1 MSSTKR
7 MSTLIAVRLRAL
19 VVVLVTG
26 LAVVAAGCGGGGSSS
41 TAGAAGAEVA
51 PASVPVF
58 ISVNTDFEGDQITTF
73 KTLLDK
79 FPGSDGLL
87 RMALA
92 ELEQDDVD
100 FEQDVKPA
108 LGPELD
114 IVLLDLGQS
123 ADAPDPEVVALLQ
136 PADPAKLDALLK
148 KDTGGTPT
156 VKEEVDGWTVLANS
170 QASIDRF
177 KQMRSSDG
185 PLADS
190 GRFADAMEGL
200 PEDALARAYVNADA
214 IVEAYGMAG
223 PVGSAQTFDQLFPN
237 GVPSVGGTV
246 SAEESGLRFQAT
258 GKTTQ
263 PTDTFEASLPDELPA
278 GALAYVGFNNIAK
291 GVRESLKS
299 AGEANDQFDQQLGQI
314 ELALGL
320 SLDSD
325 VLPLFEQEGAIAVY
339 PAASGS
345 SLPGIQLVVKVD
357 DQEQAVG
364 TIDKLLARAAQFSP
378 GIPTPQSIDIG
389 GVSAKAVEYQGTTI
403 IYAGFDGKLVI
414 TNAADTIEAMQGD
427 GEKLSDDETYSSAR
441 ESADVPGETSG
452 ILYVNLN
459 TALDFARSL
468 SGQSP
473 QVQENVEPLDS
484 FLLYSTSDDDRV
496 TVSGFLAIQ

>member
-1 MSSTKR
+1 MSR
-7 MSTLIAVRLRAL
+7 LIRVRLRAL
-19 VVVLVTG
+19 AVALVTG
-26 LAVVAAGCGGGGSSS
+26 LAVFAAGCGGGSSGAS
-41 TAGAAGAEVA
+41 SAAGADVA

-73 KTLLDK
+73 RTLLDK

-92 ELEQDDVD
+92 ELEQEDVD

-108 LGPELD
+108 LGAELD
-114 IVLLDLGQS
+114 IVLLDLGQGGE
-123 ADAPDPEVVALLQ
+123 APDPEAVALLQ
-136 PADPAKLDALLK
+136 PDDPAKLDALLE
-148 KDTGGTPT
+148 KDTDGTPI
-156 VKEEVDGWTVLANS
+156 VKEEVDGWTVLAES

-177 KQMRSSDG
+177 KEMRSG
-185 PLADS
+185 GTLAES

-200 PEDALARAYVNADA
+200 PDDALARAYVNADA
-214 IVEAYGMAG
+214 IVKSYQATGA
-223 PVGSAQTFDQLFPN
+223 PLSAQAFDQLFPN

-246 SAEESGLRFQAT
+246 SAEEGGLRLQAT

-263 PTDTFEASLPDELPA
+263 PTDTFEASLPGELPA
-278 GALAYVGFNNIAK
+278 GAIAYIGFNNLAK

-320 SLDSD
+320 SLDRD

-345 SLPGIQLVVKVD
+345 GLPGIQLVMEVD
-357 DQEQAVG
+357 DPDQAIQ
-364 TIDKLLARAAQFSP
+364 TIDKLLARAAQFLP
-378 GIPTPQSIDIG
+378 GIPTPESIDIG
-389 GVSAKAVEYQGTTI
+389 GVKAKAVEYQGTTI
-403 IYAGFDGKLVI
+403 VYAGFDGKLVI
-414 TNAADTIEAMQGD
+414 TNAADTIEAMQAS
-427 GEKLSDDETYSSAR
+427 GEKLADDQTYSTAR
-441 ESADVPGETSG
+441 ENADLPGETNG

-459 TALDFARSL
+459 SAFELVEA
-468 SGQSP
+468 QEEQPP

-484 FLLYSTSDDDRV
+484 FLLYSTADDGRV

>member
-1 MSSTKR
+1 MSR
-7 MSTLIAVRLRAL
+7 LIRVRLRAL
-19 VVVLVTG
+19 AVALVTG
-26 LAVVAAGCGGGGSSS
+26 LAVVAAGCGGGSGGASS
-41 TAGAAGAEVA
+41 AGGADIA
-51 PASVPVF
+51 PASSPLF
-58 ISVNTDFEGDQITTF
+58 ISVNTDLEGDQITTF
-73 KTLLDK
+73 RTLLDK

-92 ELEQDDVD
+92 ELEQKDVD

-114 IVLLDLGQS
+114 IVLLDLGQGGET
-123 ADAPDPEVVALLQ
+123 PNPEVVALLQ
-136 PADPAKLDALLK
+136 PNDPAKLDALLE
-148 KDTGGTPT
+148 KDTDGTPT
-156 VKEEVDGWTVLANS
+156 VKEEVDGWTVLAES

-177 KQMRSSDG
+177 KEMRSG
-185 PLADS
+185 GTLTDS

-200 PEDALARAYVNADA
+200 PDDALARAYVNADA
-214 IVEAYGMAG
+214 IVKSYQETGA
-223 PVGSAQTFDQLFPN
+223 PLSAQAFDQLFPN

-246 SAEESGLRFQAT
+246 SAEEGGLRFQAT

-278 GALAYVGFNNIAK
+278 GALAYVGFNNLAK

-314 ELALGL
+314 ELVLGL
-320 SLDSD
+320 SIDRD

-345 SLPGIQLVVKVD
+345 GFPGIQLVVKVD

-364 TIDKLLARAAQFSP
+364 TIDKVLARAAQFLP
-378 GIPTPQSIDIG
+378 GIPTPRSIDIG
-389 GVSAKAVEYQGTTI
+389 GVKAKAVEYQGTTI

-414 TNAADTIEAMQGD
+414 TNAADTIQAMQGS
-427 GEKLSDDETYSSAR
+427 GEKLSDDQTYTSAR
-441 ESADVPGETSG
+441 ENADVPGETSG
-452 ILYVNLN
+452 IFYVNLN
-459 TALDFARSL
+459 SAFDVVQSL
-468 SGQSP
+468 SEQPP

-484 FLLYSTSDDDRV
+484 FLLYSTADDGRV
-496 TVSGFLAIQ
+496 TVSGFLAIE

>member
-1 MSSTKR
+1 V
-7 MSTLIAVRLRAL
+7 STLIAVRLRAL
-19 VVVLVTG
+19 AVALVTG
-26 LAVVAAGCGGGGSSS
+26 LAVTAAGCGGSSNAS
-41 TAGAAGAEVA
+41 SAAGADVA
-51 PASVPVF
+51 PASARLF
-58 ISVNTDFEGDQITTF
+58 ISVNTDFEGDQIKTF
-73 KTLLDK
+73 RTLLDK

-92 ELEQDDVD
+92 ELEQEDVD
-100 FEQDVKPA
+100 FERDVKPA

-114 IVLLDLGQS
+114 IVVLDLGQDGEAS
-123 ADAPDPEVVALLQ
+123 NPEVVALLQ
-136 PADPAKLDALLK
+136 PGDPAKLDVLLE
-148 KDTGGTPT
+148 KDRDGTPT
-156 VKEEVDGWTVLANS
+156 VKEEVDGWTVLAEN

-177 KQMRSSDG
+177 KQMRSSG
-185 PLADS
+185 GTLADS

-200 PEDALARAYVNADA
+200 PADALVRAYVNADT
-214 IVEAYGMAG
+214 IVEAYKRSG
-223 PVGSAQTFDQLFPN
+223 PVGSAQAFDQLFPN

-246 SAEESGLRFQAT
+246 SAEEGGLRFQAT

-278 GALAYVGFNNIAK
+278 GALAYVGFNNLAK

-320 SLDSD
+320 SIDRD
-325 VLPLFEQEGAIAVY
+325 VLPIFEQEGAIAVY

-345 SLPGIQLVVKVD
+345 GLPGIQLVVKVD

-364 TIDKLLARAAQFSP
+364 TIDKVLARAAQFSP

-389 GVSAKAVEYQGTTI
+389 GVKAKSIEYQGTTI

-414 TNAADTIEAMQGD
+414 TNAADTIEAMQGS
-427 GEKLSDDETYSSAR
+427 GEKLSDDQTYTSAR
-441 ESADVPGETSG
+441 ENAGVPGETSG
-452 ILYVNLN
+452 IFYVNLN
-459 TALDFARSL
+459 AAFDLVQSL
-468 SGQSP
+468 SEQRP

-484 FLLYSTSDDDRV
+484 FLLYSTADDGRV

>member
-1 MSSTKR
+1 

-19 VVVLVTG
+19 AVTLVTG
-26 LAVVAAGCGGGGSSS
+26 LAVVAAGCGGSSS
-41 TAGAAGAEVA
+41 SSAAGAEVA
-51 PASVPVF
+51 PASAPVF
-58 ISVNTDFEGDQITTF
+58 ISVNTDFEGDQIATF
-73 KTLLDK
+73 RTLLDK

-114 IVLLDLGQS
+114 IVVLDLGQG

-136 PADPAKLDALLK
+136 PGDPAQLDALLE

-156 VKEEVDGWTVLANS
+156 VKEEVDGWTVLADS

-177 KQMRSSDG
+177 KEMRSSG
-185 PLADS
+185 GTLSDS
-190 GRFADAMEGL
+190 GGFADAMEGL
-200 PEDALARAYVNADA
+200 PDDALARAYVNTDA
-214 IVEAYGMAG
+214 IVEAYRVAE
-223 PVGSAQTFDQLFPN
+223 PVGGAQAFDQLFPN
-237 GVPSVGGTV
+237 GVPSVGATV
-246 SAEESGLRFQAT
+246 SAEEGGLRFQAT

-278 GALAYVGFNNIAK
+278 GALAYVGFDNLAK
-291 GVRESLKS
+291 GVRESLNS
-299 AGEANDQFDQQLGQI
+299 AGEANQQFDQQLGQI
-314 ELALGL
+314 ELVLGL
-320 SLDSD
+320 SLDRD

-345 SLPGIQLVVKVD
+345 DAPSIQLVMKVD
-357 DQEQAVG
+357 DPEQAVG
-364 TIDKLLARAAQFSP
+364 TIDKLLARAAQFAP
-378 GIPTPQSIDIG
+378 GIPTPQSSDIG
-389 GVSAKAVEYQGTTI
+389 GVKAKAVEYEGTTI

-414 TNAADTIEAMQGD
+414 TNAADTIEAMQGG

-441 ESADVPGETSG
+441 ESTDVPGETSG

-459 TALDFARSL
+459 TALDLAQSL
-468 SGQSP
+468 TGQSP
-473 QVQENVEPLDS
+473 QVQENVEPLES
-484 FLLYSTSDDDRV
+484 FLLYSTADDDRV

>member
-1 MSSTKR
+1 

-19 VVVLVTG
+19 AVTLVTG
-26 LAVVAAGCGGGGSSS
+26 LAVVAAGCGGSSS
-41 TAGAAGAEVA
+41 SEAGAEVA
-51 PASVPVF
+51 PASAPVF
-58 ISVNTDFEGDQITTF
+58 ISVNTDFEGDQIATF
-73 KTLLDK
+73 RTLLDK

-114 IVLLDLGQS
+114 IVVLELGQG

-136 PADPAKLDALLK
+136 PGDPAKLDALLE

-156 VKEEVDGWTVLANS
+156 VKEEVDGWTVLADS

-177 KQMRSSDG
+177 KEMRSSG
-185 PLADS
+185 GTLSDS
-190 GRFADAMEGL
+190 GGFADAMEGL
-200 PEDALARAYVNADA
+200 PDDALARAYVNTDA
-214 IVEAYGMAG
+214 IVDAYRVAE
-223 PVGSAQTFDQLFPN
+223 PVGGAQAFDQLFPN
-237 GVPSVGGTV
+237 GVPSAGATV
-246 SAEESGLRFQAT
+246 SAEEGGLRFQAT

-278 GALAYVGFNNIAK
+278 GALAYVGFDNLAK
-291 GVRESLKS
+291 GVRESLNS
-299 AGEANDQFDQQLGQI
+299 AGEANQQFDQQLGQI
-314 ELALGL
+314 ELVLGL
-320 SLDSD
+320 SLDRD

-345 SLPGIQLVVKVD
+345 DTPSIQLVMRVD
-357 DQEQAVG
+357 DPEQAVG
-364 TIDKLLARAAQFSP
+364 TIDKLLARAAQFAP

-389 GVSAKAVEYQGTTI
+389 GVKAKTVEYEGTTI

-414 TNAADTIEAMQGD
+414 TNAADTIEAMQGG

-441 ESADVPGETSG
+441 ESTDVPGETSG

-459 TALDFARSL
+459 TALDLAQSL
-468 SGQSP
+468 TRQSP

-484 FLLYSTSDDDRV
+484 FLLYSTADDDRV

>member
-1 MSSTKR
+1 

-19 VVVLVTG
+19 AVTLVTG
-26 LAVVAAGCGGGGSSS
+26 LAVVAAGCGGSSS
-41 TAGAAGAEVA
+41 SSAAGAEVA
-51 PASVPVF
+51 PASAPVF
-58 ISVNTDFEGDQITTF
+58 ISVNTDFEGDQIATF
-73 KTLLDK
+73 RTLLDK

-114 IVLLDLGQS
+114 IVVLDLGQG

-136 PADPAKLDALLK
+136 PGDPAKLDALLE

-156 VKEEVDGWTVLANS
+156 VKEEVDGWTVLADS

-177 KQMRSSDG
+177 KEMRSSG
-185 PLADS
+185 GTLSDS
-190 GRFADAMEGL
+190 GGFADAMEGL
-200 PEDALARAYVNADA
+200 PDDALARAYVNTDA
-214 IVEAYGMAG
+214 IVEAYRVAE
-223 PVGSAQTFDQLFPN
+223 PVGGAQAFDQLFPN
-237 GVPSVGGTV
+237 GVPSVGATV
-246 SAEESGLRFQAT
+246 SAEEGGLRFQAT

-278 GALAYVGFNNIAK
+278 GALAYVGFDNLAK
-291 GVRESLKS
+291 GVRESLNS
-299 AGEANDQFDQQLGQI
+299 AGEANQQFDQQLGQI
-314 ELALGL
+314 ELVLGL
-320 SLDSD
+320 SLDRD
-325 VLPLFEQEGAIAVY
+325 VLPLLEQEGAIAAY

-345 SLPGIQLVVKVD
+345 DTPSIQLVMKVD
-357 DQEQAVG
+357 DPEQAVG
-364 TIDKLLARAAQFSP
+364 TIDKLLARAAQFAP
-378 GIPTPQSIDIG
+378 GIPTPQLIDIG
-389 GVSAKAVEYQGTTI
+389 GVKAKTVEYEGTTI

-414 TNAADTIEAMQGD
+414 TNAADTIEAMQGG

-441 ESADVPGETSG
+441 ESTDVPGETSG

-459 TALDFARSL
+459 TALDLAQSL
-468 SGQSP
+468 TGQSP

-484 FLLYSTSDDDRV
+484 FLLYSTADDDRV

>member
-1 MSSTKR
+1 MSR
-7 MSTLIAVRLRAL
+7 LIRVRLRAFA
-19 VVVLVTG
+19 VALVTG
-26 LAVVAAGCGGGGSSS
+26 LAVVTAGCGGGGDGASS
-41 TAGAAGAEVA
+41 AAGADVV

-73 KTLLDK
+73 RTLLDK

-92 ELEQDDVD
+92 ELEQEDVD

-108 LGPELD
+108 LGAELD
-114 IVLLDLGQS
+114 MVLLDLGQGGE
-123 ADAPDPEVVALLQ
+123 APDPEAVALLQ
-136 PADPAKLDALLK
+136 PDDPAKLDALLE
-148 KDTGGTPT
+148 KDTDGTPI
-156 VKEEVDGWTVLANS
+156 VKEEVDGWTVLAES

-177 KQMRSSDG
+177 KEMRSSG
-185 PLADS
+185 TLADS

-200 PEDALARAYVNADA
+200 PDDALARAYVNADA
-214 IVEAYGMAG
+214 IVKSYQATGA
-223 PVGSAQTFDQLFPN
+223 PLSAQAFDQLFPN

-246 SAEESGLRFQAT
+246 SAEEGGLRLQAT

-278 GALAYVGFNNIAK
+278 GAIAYVGFNNLAK
-291 GVRESLKS
+291 GVREGLKS

-320 SLDSD
+320 SLDRD

-345 SLPGIQLVVKVD
+345 GVPSIQLVMEVD
-357 DQEQAVG
+357 DPDQAIQ
-364 TIDKLLARAAQFSP
+364 TIDRLLARAAQFSP
-378 GIPTPQSIDIG
+378 GIPTPESIDIG
-389 GVSAKAVEYQGTTI
+389 GVKAKAVEYQGTTI

-414 TNAADTIEAMQGD
+414 TNAADTIEATQGS
-427 GEKLSDDETYSSAR
+427 GEKLSDDQTYTSAR
-441 ESADVPGETSG
+441 ENAGVPGETNG

-459 TALDFARSL
+459 SAFELVEA
-468 SGQSP
+468 QEEQPP

-484 FLLYSTSDDDRV
+484 FLLYSTADDGRV

>member
-1 MSSTKR
+1 

-19 VVVLVTG
+19 AVTLVTG
-26 LAVVAAGCGGGGSSS
+26 LAVVAAGCGGSSS
-41 TAGAAGAEVA
+41 SSAAGAEVA
-51 PASVPVF
+51 PASAPVF
-58 ISVNTDFEGDQITTF
+58 ISVNTDFEGDQIATF
-73 KTLLDK
+73 RTLLDK

-114 IVLLDLGQS
+114 IVVLDLGQG

-136 PADPAKLDALLK
+136 PGDPAKLDALLE

-156 VKEEVDGWTVLANS
+156 VKEEVDGWTVLADS

-177 KQMRSSDG
+177 KEMRSSG
-185 PLADS
+185 GTLSDS
-190 GRFADAMEGL
+190 GGFADAMEGL
-200 PEDALARAYVNADA
+200 PDDALARAYVNTDA
-214 IVEAYGMAG
+214 IVEAYRVAE
-223 PVGSAQTFDQLFPN
+223 PVGGAQAFDQLFPN
-237 GVPSVGGTV
+237 GVPSVGATV
-246 SAEESGLRFQAT
+246 SAEEGGLRFQAT

-278 GALAYVGFNNIAK
+278 GALAYVGFDNLAK
-291 GVRESLKS
+291 GVRESLNS
-299 AGEANDQFDQQLGQI
+299 AGEANQQFDQQLGQI
-314 ELALGL
+314 ELVLGL
-320 SLDSD
+320 SLDRD

-345 SLPGIQLVVKVD
+345 DTPGIQLVMKVD
-357 DQEQAVG
+357 DPEQAVG
-364 TIDKLLARAAQFSP
+364 TIDKLLARAAQFAP

-389 GVSAKAVEYQGTTI
+389 GVKAKTVEYEGTTI

-414 TNAADTIEAMQGD
+414 TNAADTIEAMQGG

-441 ESADVPGETSG
+441 ESTDVPGETSG

-459 TALDFARSL
+459 TALDLAQSL
-468 SGQSP
+468 TGQSP

-484 FLLYSTSDDDRV
+484 FLLYSTADDDRV